1 MNQRPLRIGIVCYP
15 TSGGSGIVATGL
27 AEELAKG
34 GDEVT
39 LFSYAAPIRL
49 KGYHANLDF
58 CEVQTEHY
66 PVFHHPPYTLSLAA
80 TVTMVARDRGLDI
93 LHAHYA
99 VPHATAAY
107 LAKQM
112 LAPKRLPTVTTLHGT
127 DITLVGRRPAFYETT
142 RFSIAQSDA
151 VTAVSGWLEQE
162 TRRAFDLQIPIRVI
176 PNSVETSIF
185 RPHVPGEH
193 RCLRDGR
200 PILMHVSNFRKV
212 KNPLTVV
219 EVFRIVRK
227 EIPALL
233 VLVGDGPERPSL
245 MSRVHEL
252 NLMDDVMVLGLQES
266 VEDILPDAD
275 ALLLPSDHE
284 SFGLVALEAMAAAV
298 PVIATNRG
306 GTVEV
311 VEEGVSGFLRDP
323 QDVEGMAQAVLKVLR
338 DPELGSKMGQ
348 RGRDRAESVFNPRA
362 VVARYRDLY
371 LELVDP
377 K

>member
-1 MNQRPLRIGIVCYP
+1 
-15 TSGGSGIVATGL
+15 VATGL

-112 LAPKRLPTVTTLHGT
+112 LAPERLPTVTTLHGT

-323 QDVEGMAQAVLKVLR
+323 QDVEGMAQAVLRVLR
-338 DPELGSKMGQ
+338 DPELGSEMGR
-348 RGRDRAESVFNPRA
+348 RGRDRAELVFNPRA

-371 LELVDP
+371 LELVDL